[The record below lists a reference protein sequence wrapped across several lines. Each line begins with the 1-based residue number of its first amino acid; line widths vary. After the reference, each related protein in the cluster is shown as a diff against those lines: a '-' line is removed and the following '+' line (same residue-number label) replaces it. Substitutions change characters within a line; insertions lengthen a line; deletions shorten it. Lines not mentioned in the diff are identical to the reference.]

1 MATKFSLEHD
11 FPTISVP
18 TFEKYLNHPQLNE
31 KLAGMPA
38 FRSRVLEEKIEQSNG
53 EIIWR
58 FKVVAGGNL
67 PPTIQK
73 ILSEEMFAWW
83 EESHFYP
90 EEHCIRWSIS
100 PLFKQVSF
108 SGAGI
113 WRLEKE
119 GKGTRR
125 VIEGEISVK
134 VPFVGKLVEN
144 YLISEL
150 KRNYEVEPRLQTEFY
165 SSLKKSA
172 PKSTGSDSNSAR

>member
-1 MATKFSLEHD
+1 MATKFSLEHS
-11 FPTISVP
+11 FPTISVAL
-18 TFEKYLNHPQLNE
+18 FEKHLNHPQLNE

-38 FRSRVLEEKIEQSNG
+38 FRSRSLEERKELPNG
-53 EIIWR
+53 EIVWR

-90 EEHCIRWSIS
+90 VEHCIRWSIS
-100 PLFKQVSF
+100 PLFKQVAF
-108 SGAGI
+108 TGNGI

-119 GKGTRR
+119 NKGTRR
-125 VIEGEISVK
+125 VIEGEICVK

-144 YLISEL
+144 YLINEL
-150 KRNYEVEPRLQTEFY
+150 KRNYEVEPELQTSFY
-165 SSLKKSA
+165 EKMKKVKA
-172 PKSTGSDSNSAR
+172 PPKDAEQQEV